1 VQGWIKGRNAWERLE
16 RLREG
21 LRGPLHPSI
30 ESHKVWL
37 PRNHVYELL
46 QEVCRGF
53 TGCFRN
59 FYRKFR
65 SSTGSLEVLQDVS
78 QLDFWMMGKWE
89 RMHEW
94 VGR

>member
-1 VQGWIKGRNAWERLE
+1 VQGWIKGRNAWERLG

-21 LRGPLHPSI
+21 LRGPLHPSR

-46 QEVCRGF
+46 LEVCRGS
-53 TGCFRN
+53 TRCFRN

-65 SSTGSLEVLQDVS
+65 ISIGCFENRI
-78 QLDFWMMGKWE
+78 LDDG
-89 RMHEW
+89 
-94 VGR
+94 